1 MNIIKKL
8 RILLLLPVVFLTV
21 TCTKLKDTCYD
32 CLLTDQFTPSQ
43 SDVGAL
49 LSPAY
54 LQWRELFNK
63 WNSYF
68 WAQEI
73 CADELVIPRRPG
85 GWYDGGVY
93 ERMHE
98 HNWSVDEAI
107 LVSNWQRAYNGISAC
122 NRIIEQVQNDVISL
136 GADKAQAIA
145 ELRVLR
151 TTFYYVLCD
160 LFGNVPIMTQF
171 TVESDYLPDQ
181 NTRKEVFDFIIKELK
196 ESIPDISDK
205 VDVST
210 YGRMNKYVA
219 HTLLAKMYLNAKV
232 YTGEEKWDEC
242 IAYCDS
248 VINGGKYI
256 IEPNRKTVY
265 ATQNEGSKEAIWAIV
280 FDHKYMTPYWSDWN
294 AFDHH
299 MQSLPEEFQAM
310 FKFKNNPW
318 SGLSAIPQFI
328 NSFDTL
334 NDKRFT
340 EQWYRG
346 GPFYDANGNVIKQSS
361 KSIDP
366 SLQGKPLMLYN
377 FLYAAQSQENEH
389 TMGYR
394 LGKFEYAKESYSIL
408 DNDYPFFRYADILMM
423 KAECLLRTG
432 NADAAAVLV
441 NQVRARNFSTGGVLT
456 GTDLMQGSNYDY
468 GRRDVVKTTHE
479 GGANIQYGRFLDEL
493 GYEFFEESR
502 RRQDMIRFGIFHTKS
517 WLSHDAHNNINKT
530 LYPIPTSILNTN
542 GNLHQNPGY

>member
-1 MNIIKKL
+1 MNSKKL
-8 RILLLLPVVFLTV
+8 IIFLFLPVMVV
-21 TCTKLKDTCYD
+21 TFSCTKLKDTCYD
-32 CLLTDQFTPSQ
+32 CILADNFTPST

-73 CADELVIPRRPG
+73 CADELVVPRRPG

-98 HNWSVDEAI
+98 HNWSLDEAI

-122 NRIIEQVQNDVISL
+122 NRIIEQVEQDIIPI
-136 GADKAQAIA
+136 GTGKAQAIA

-160 LFGNVPIMTQF
+160 LFGNIPIITKF
-171 TVESDYLPDQ
+171 TVESGYIPEQ
-181 NTRKEVFDFIIKELK
+181 NTRKEVFDFIVKELK
-196 ESIPDISDK
+196 ESLLDISDK
-205 VDVST
+205 ADVST
-210 YGRMNKYVA
+210 YGRMNKWVA
-219 HTLLAKMYLNAKV
+219 YTLLAKMYLNAKV
-232 YTGEEKWDEC
+232 YTGEEKYEEC
-242 IAYCDS
+242 ISYCDS

-256 IEPNRKTVY
+256 VEPNRKTVY
-265 ATQNEGSKEAIWAIV
+265 ATQNENNKETIWAIV
-280 FDHKYMTPYWSDWN
+280 FDHKFMAPYGGDWN

-334 NDKRFT
+334 HDKRFT

-377 FLYAAQSQENEH
+377 YLKAAQSEENEH

-394 LGKFEYAKESYSIL
+394 LGKFEYAMDSYPVL
-408 DNDYPFFRYADILMM
+408 DNDFPFFRYSDILMM
-423 KAECLLRTG
+423 KAESLLRTG
-432 NADAAAVLV
+432 KASEAADLV
-441 NQVRARNFSTGGVLT
+441 NQVRGRNFTGGGALT
-456 GTDLMQGSNYDY
+456 GADLQGGSKYDY
-468 GRRDVVKTTHE
+468 GRRDVHKTTHE
-479 GGANIQYGRFLDEL
+479 GGADIQYGRLLDEL
-493 GYEFFEESR
+493 GYEFFEEAR
-502 RRQDMIRFGIFHTKS
+502 RRQDMVRFGVFHKKS
-517 WLSHDAHNNINKT
+517 WLSHDAHNNSNKN
-530 LYPIPTSILNTN
+530 LYPIPTTILNTN
-542 GNLHQNPGY
+542 GKLKQNPGY